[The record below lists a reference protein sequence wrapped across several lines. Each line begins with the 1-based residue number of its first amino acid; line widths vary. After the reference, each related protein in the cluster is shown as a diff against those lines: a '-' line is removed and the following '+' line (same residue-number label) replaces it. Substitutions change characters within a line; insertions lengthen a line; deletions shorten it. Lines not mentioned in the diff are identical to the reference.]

1 MGIRTG
7 HLSCTPAGE
16 NQYKRAEVG
25 RVEFLESFH
34 SVTPHSS
41 VPEMAM
47 TGSDLATIRKASP
60 ADAAEIARVHIASWH
75 ETYAVILPAAMLASL
90 SVDRRTAIWDRI
102 MREPETSDSTV
113 VYVAELDRK
122 IVGFGSC
129 GSQRA
134 ATLKEKGYDG
144 EIGAIYVLKAFQRSS
159 FGKRL
164 LFEMAA
170 NLLERGFRA
179 VSLWVLR
186 DNATARRFYERYG
199 AQVVAERE
207 DVRKDTVL
215 VEVAYGWA
223 DLAELVFS

>member
-1 MGIRTG
+1 MW
-7 HLSCTPAGE
+7 
-16 NQYKRAEVG
+16 
-25 RVEFLESFH
+25 F
-34 SVTPHSS
+34 
-41 VPEMAM
+41 
-47 TGSDLATIRKASP
+47 ATRG
-60 ADAAEIARVHIASWH
+60 
-75 ETYAVILPAAMLASL
+75 
-90 SVDRRTAIWDRI
+90 
-102 MREPETSDSTV
+102 DS
-113 VYVAELDRK
+113 
-122 IVGFGSC
+122 
-129 GSQRA
+129 
-134 ATLKEKGYDG
+134 KEKGYDG